1 VEPRN
6 PPEIISFGIKQLA
19 AIVHQGQHDWDFG
32 KPQVLLQMIPVVEFV
47 TQDPELSDL
56 QSILCNE
63 IVR

>member
-1 VEPRN
+1 MEPRN

-56 QSILCNE
+56 
-63 IVR
+63 